1 MGNENSALCPTIR
14 RTSGFSPDELSRL
27 EKRFRKLDIDCD
39 GSISIQEIFE
49 AIPKLKD
56 NPLVQR
62 VVEVFD
68 EDQSGGVD
76 FKEFVLG
83 LAQICVGSNTIQQS
97 EKYKISRSNAEG
109 DSDDSDESTSDTF
122 DDATSP
128 EFLKKKLEFM
138 FRIYDIDRDGFISN
152 EELFKVLKMMTGD
165 NLTDT
170 QLQQIVNR
178 TILYLDKDCDG
189 RIGLDEFTQVI
200 VDRGTES
207 GIWSILAENSGRI

>member
-1 MGNENSALCPTIR
+1 MGNENSSLSPAIQ
-14 RTSGFSPDELSRL
+14 RTSGFSVDELSRL
-27 EKRFRKLDIDCD
+27 EKRFRKLDADSD

-68 EDQSGGVD
+68 ADQSGGVD

-83 LAQICVGSNTIQQS
+83 LAQICAGSGALQHSREN
-97 EKYKISRSNAEG
+97 EKSN
-109 DSDDSDESTSDTF
+109 DSDDDSVDVPC
-122 DDATSP
+122 DDSSP
-128 EFLKKKLEFM
+128 DFLTKKLEFM
-138 FRIYDIDRDGFISN
+138 FRIYDLDRDGFISN

-165 NLTDT
+165 NLTDV

-178 TILYLDKDCDG
+178 TILYLDKNSDG
-189 RIGLDEFTQVI
+189 KIGLEEFTQVI

-207 GIWSILAENSGRI
+207 GIWSILADNAARI

>member
-1 MGNENSALCPTIR
+1 MGNEYSSLSPSIR
-14 RTSGFSPDELSRL
+14 RTSGFSHEELSRL

-39 GSISIQEIFE
+39 GSVSIQEIFE

-62 VVEVFD
+62 VIEVFD

-83 LAQICVGSNTIQQS
+83 LAQITVGSAVAQRPNDSNT
-97 EKYKISRSNAEG
+97 KND
-109 DSDDSDESTSDTF
+109 DSDDSDDSSDIPT
-122 DDATSP
+122 DETTP
-128 EFLKKKLEFM
+128 EFLNKKLEFM
-138 FRIYDIDRDGFISN
+138 FRLYDLDRDGFISN
-152 EELFKVLKMMTGD
+152 EELFTVLKMMTGD
-165 NLTDT
+165 NLTDV

-178 TILYLDKDCDG
+178 TILYLDKNNDG
-189 RIGLDEFTQVI
+189 KIGLEEFTQVI

-207 GIWSILAENSGRI
+207 GIWSILADNAARI

>member
-83 LAQICVGSNTIQQS
+83 LAQICVGSNRIRRPEKSKDS
-97 EKYKISRSNAEG
+97 ENKSE

-138 FRIYDIDRDGFISN
+138 FRIYDLDRDGFISN
-152 EELFKVLKMMTGD
+152 EELFSVLKMMTGD
-165 NLTDT
+165 NLTDI

-178 TILYLDKDCDG
+178 TILYLDKDSDG
-189 RIGLDEFTQVI
+189 QIGLDEFTQVI

-207 GIWSILAENSGRI
+207 GIWSILADNSGRI